1 MKTWLALALILI
13 LLMTASCGFKEYNEM
28 VMQENQML
36 LQAYGDAMAKQNSE
50 GGRLAIA
57 LMFATGAGRQSLARP
72 ETAAT
77 YLPLVNSAVLPWIAL
92 FHHGSDDDVSQ
103 SYAAG
108 RDIYFQSTNNA
119 SHAGNELFSAIE
131 GDGNSVTQ
139 YVCPTCTEEEGGTG
153 PETAGG
159 LDACSINPPSGW
171 RGSTPLYSPNC
182 SCASHFAGKC

>member
-1 MKTWLALALILI
+1 MKTWLALILI
-13 LLMTASCGFKEYNEM
+13 LLTTASCGFRDFNQM

-36 LQAYGDAMAKQNSE
+36 LQAYGDAMAKQTTE

-77 YLPLVNSAVLPWIAL
+77 YLPLINAAVMPWVAL

-119 SHAGNELFSAIE
+119 SHAGNELFSAIH
-131 GDGNSVTQ
+131 GDGNSVEQ
-139 YVCPTCTEEEGGTG
+139 YVCPTCTEEEGGVGTQTSG
-153 PETAGG
+153 DYE
-159 LDACSINPPSGW
+159 ACLANPPGGYVGT
-171 RGSTPLYSPNC
+171 RPQYTPTC
-182 SCASHFAGKC
+182 SCHSHFIAGKC